1 MLSTPAVPSS
11 DPRSPAGPPSGALP
25 VVSVRDGGVVLGG
38 RPVLRGIDLDVHAG
52 EFVALLGANGSGKST
67 LVRAVTGLLPLARG
81 EVRLFGE
88 QQGSLRDRHRVG
100 YVPQRA
106 TAASGVP
113 ASVSE
118 VVAQGRLGHRPLLR
132 PLRSADRR
140 AVADALGVV
149 GLADRARDSVSSLS
163 GGQQQ
168 RVLIARALAGEP
180 ELLLLDEPTAGV
192 DLPNQQALADAL
204 ALLKQRGVT
213 VVLVAHELGPLAPL
227 VDRVVVVRH
236 GRLAYDG
243 PALADAGSGAGHA
256 PYLSLVDGHHHGH
269 SHDHGVPGAD
279 RAHRHDHA
287 PHVAGPLDGSHEG
300 GGRR

>member
-1 MLSTPAVPSS
+1 MLST
-11 DPRSPAGPPSGALP
+11 RTSPPTTPHP
-25 VVSVRDGGVVLGG
+25 VVAVHDGGVVLGG
-38 RPVLRGIDLDVHAG
+38 RPVLRGIDLEVRAG

-88 QQGSLRDRHRVG
+88 PQDSLRDRHRVG

-118 VVAQGRLGHRPLLR
+118 VVAAGRLGHRRLLR
-132 PLRSADRR
+132 PLRPADRR
-140 AVADALGVV
+140 AIADALDVV
-149 GLADRARDSVSSLS
+149 GLADQARDSVSSLS

-168 RVLIARALAGEP
+168 RVLIARALAGQP
-180 ELLLLDEPTAGV
+180 ELLILDEPTAGV
-192 DLPNQQALADAL
+192 DLPHQQALADAL
-204 ALLKQRGVT
+204 GTLKERGVT
-213 VVLVAHELGPLAPL
+213 VLLVAHELGPLAPL

-243 PALADAGSGAGHA
+243 PALAEAGSGSGHA
-256 PYLSLVDGHHHGH
+256 PYLSLVDGHHHA
-269 SHDHGVPGAD
+269 HDHGHPGTG

-300 GGRR
+300 GGRG